1 MSNKPVAILDEK
13 TTIKYGD
20 VFPSRI
26 HKSQVVVLREDGT
39 SAFANTWNSD
49 PFPKQLNYR
58 KDGNF
63 PMLQKPGLFS
73 RGKQYNVK
81 IFHFSEEVEPWKC
94 EYINAVSRANEKIL
108 YCVTFEDL
116 VCSADFIASNPKLVE
131 KTFKELKIDLK
142 PGAVLFT
149 EDDLR
154 GLFKAFAEYTLGDM
168 VGMVPQSELAKE
180 KPLIFDKS
188 KRSTGG
194 LTYPTKFR
202 LEFVK
207 RMILRFREIGIYLN
221 FEGDGYAY
229 GRRED
234 LE

>member
-1 MSNKPVAILDEK
+1 MSNKPAAILDEK

-20 VFPSRI
+20 TFPSRI
-26 HKSQVVVLREDGT
+26 HKSQVVVVRDDGHAIT
-39 SAFANTWNSD
+39 TTWNSD
-49 PFPKQLNYR
+49 PFPKTLTYS

-63 PMLQKPGLFS
+63 PILKKPGLFS
-73 RGKQYNVK
+73 RGKQYNVR
-81 IFHFSEEVEPWKC
+81 IYHFSDEVEPWKC

-116 VCSADFIASNPKLVE
+116 IVQASFMASNPKLVE

-168 VGMVPQSELAKE
+168 VGMVPQSELAKD
-180 KPLIFDKS
+180 KPMIFDKS
-188 KRSTGG
+188 KRSPGG